1 MSFLDLYMNKNPL
14 ITSSDD
20 GNENSEPVA
29 TVFGIPFDATH
40 SYKPGC
46 RFGPDAIR
54 DSFNNIEVFHPE
66 LGVDLEEANI
76 EDLGNTRHT
85 VVASEMIDMVKKITT
100 ELAAKK
106 RQLFILGGEHSI
118 TFGAYP
124 SFPKETGYVVFDAH
138 YDLRDEFA
146 DIKLSHASYL
156 RRIVEERGDAENI
169 LHVGARAF
177 VQEELEFLKEHDIKT
192 ISDRQI
198 RNGDGPKLLREH
210 LSSFDSVYSS
220 FDLDVLDPAFA
231 PGVGNPEAVGI
242 TSRELFDMIMSF
254 ENTNVVGA
262 DIVEL
267 NPYHDNGSTASLAA
281 KIMSTLIA
289 LNLSKKNNS

>member
-20 GNENSEPVA
+20 DSEPVA
-29 TVFGIPFDATH
+29 TVFGIPFDSTH

-46 RFGPDAIR
+46 RFGADAIR

-66 LGVDLEEANI
+66 LGVDLETANI

-85 VVASEMIDMVKKITT
+85 VVASEMIDMVQKITK
-100 ELAAKK
+100 ELVAKQK
-106 RQLFILGGEHSI
+106 QLFILGGEHSI
-118 TFGAYP
+118 TYGTYP
-124 SFPKETGYVVFDAH
+124 SFPKDTGYVVFDAH

-156 RRIVEERGDAENI
+156 RRIVEENGADNI

-177 VQEELEFLKEHDIKT
+177 VAEELSFLKENNIKT
-192 ISDRQI
+192 ITDKEI
-198 RNGDGPKLLREH
+198 REGKGPQLLKDH
-210 LSSFDSVYSS
+210 VSSFDSIYSS

-231 PGVGNPEAVGI
+231 PGVGNPEAAGI
-242 TSRELFDMIMSF
+242 TSRELFDLIDSF
-254 ENTNVVGA
+254 KDSKVTGV

-267 NPYHDNGSTASLAA
+267 NPYHDNGATASLAA
-281 KIMSTLIA
+281 KIMSTMIA
-289 LNLSKKNNS
+289 MNLSQN

>member
-1 MSFLDLYMNKNPL
+1 MSYLDLYLNNTPL

-20 GNENSEPVA
+20 DSEPIA
-29 TVFGIPFDATH
+29 TIIGIPFDATH

-54 DSFNNIEVFHPE
+54 DSFNNIEIFHPD
-66 LGVDLEEANI
+66 LQVDLETVNI

-100 ELAAKK
+100 ELVAKQ
-106 RQLFILGGEHSI
+106 RQLLILGGEHSI
-118 TFGAYP
+118 TLGTYT

-138 YDLRDEFA
+138 YDLRDEYA

-156 RRIVEERGDAENI
+156 RRIVEERGPENI

-177 VQEELEFLKEHDIKT
+177 VKEELEFLKENNIKT
-192 ISDRQI
+192 ISDKEI
-198 RNGDGPKLLREH
+198 REGKGPQLLKDH
-210 LSSFDSVYSS
+210 VSTFDSIYSS

-242 TSRELFDMIMSF
+242 TSRELFDLIHSF
-254 ENTNVVGA
+254 EETKVTGV
-262 DIVEL
+262 DIMEL
-267 NPYHDNGSTASLAA
+267 NPYHDDGSTASLAA
-281 KIMSTLIA
+281 KIMSTMIA
-289 LNLSKKNNS
+289 INLSQN

>member
-1 MSFLDLYMNKNPL
+1 MSFFELYMNGNPL
-14 ITSSDD
+14 ITSSEDD
-20 GNENSEPVA
+20 TEPVA
-29 TVFGIPFDATH
+29 TLFGVPFDSTH

-46 RFGPDAIR
+46 RFGPDVIR
-54 DSFNNIEVFHPE
+54 DSFNNIEIFHP
-66 LGVDLEEANI
+66 DLQVNLETVNI

-85 VVASEMIDMVKKITT
+85 VVASEMVDMVKKITA
-100 ELAAKK
+100 ELVAKQ

-118 TFGAYP
+118 TYGTYT
-124 SFPKETGYVVFDAH
+124 SFPKETGYIVFDAH

-156 RRIVEERGDAENI
+156 RRIVEERGSENI

-177 VQEELEFLKEHDIKT
+177 VREELEFLKENNIKT
-192 ISDRQI
+192 ISDREI
-198 RNGDGPKLLREH
+198 RDGKGPQLVKDH
-210 LSSFDSVYSS
+210 VSTFDSIYSS

-242 TSRELFDMIMSF
+242 TSRELFDMIHSF
-254 ENTNVVGA
+254 KETKVTGV

-281 KIMSTLIA
+281 KIISTLIA
-289 LNLSKKNNS
+289 MNLSSNQ